1 MKSTELIRIL
11 AKKKKDRQDKKIS
24 DIRNKKSDMTET
36 SIDVKIQ
43 DYYKEPYA
51 NKSNNF
57 DKIDKLFERYKF
69 IKLTQEEIDR
79 LSL

>member
-1 MKSTELIRIL
+1 
-11 AKKKKDRQDKKIS
+11 
-24 DIRNKKSDMTET
+24 MTET

-43 DYYKEPYA
+43 DYYKETYA